1 MLITISRQFGAG
13 GSEVAE
19 RVAAALDWR
28 LVDNELVA
36 QVALRAGLPPE
47 EVAEREERV
56 PTFTERL
63 ARTLAAGTPELYPL
77 VGEGRVVPR
86 CQEHELVKITE
97 AVVAEI
103 AAGGRVV
110 MVGRAAPTVLARQ
123 GDALHVRLVA
133 PKAFRVENAAH
144 RLGVTQAQACAML
157 EETDRMRARYHR
169 EYYQRDWDD
178 PLLYHMVLNTG
189 VLGFTGATEIIVARA
204 EALGWR
210 SAPQP
215 AAY

>member
-19 RVAAALDWR
+19 RVAKALGWR
-28 LVDNELVA
+28 LVDNELIE
-36 QVALRAGLPPE
+36 QVALRAGLPLE

-63 ARTLAAGTPELYPL
+63 ARTLAAGTPELFPL

-97 AVVAEI
+97 AVVGEI
-103 AAGGRVV
+103 AAEGQVV
-110 MVGRAAPTVLARQ
+110 VVGRGATAVLARQ
-123 GDALHVRLVA
+123 RDALHVRLVA
-133 PKAFRVENAAH
+133 PRTFRAENAAR
-144 RLGVTQAQACAML
+144 RLGITPARACAML
-157 EETDRMRARYHR
+157 DETDGMRARYHR
-169 EYYQRDWDD
+169 EYYHRDWND

-189 VLGFTGATEIIVARA
+189 LVGFGGATEMVVGRARG
-204 EALGWR
+204 LGWEGR
-210 SAPQP
+210 EGREGR
-215 AAY
+215 